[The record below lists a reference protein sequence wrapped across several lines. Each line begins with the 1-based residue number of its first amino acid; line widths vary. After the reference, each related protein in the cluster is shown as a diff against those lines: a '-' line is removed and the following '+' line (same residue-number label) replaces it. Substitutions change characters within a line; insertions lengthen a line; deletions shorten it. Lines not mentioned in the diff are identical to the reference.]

1 MLFLFSVL
9 SILIYIAGFLPYIYH
24 TFRGSVVPHPFSWS
38 VWSILLAINTFE
50 LYLTN
55 GLSES
60 LLSPLIRTVSLT
72 IGALVGWY
80 FFRKIERITLLDWI
94 CLGLALSLIGIA
106 FFFGVSK
113 AILPTI
119 VIDFLILTPTLRK
132 IWNTPESEDTLLWIT
147 TALSQLFLLLSIG
160 NYTFDNT
167 IFWVYNM
174 STNFLVAL
182 FIFSRTRFFRR

>member
-38 VWSILLAINTFE
+38 VWSILLPINTFE

-55 GLSES
+55 GFSES
-60 LLSPLIRTVSLT
+60 LLSPLIRTLSLT

-80 FFRKIERITLLDWI
+80 FFRKIARITLLDWI

-147 TALSQLFLLLSIG
+147 TALSQLFLLFSIG
-160 NYTFDNT
+160 NYTFENT

>member
-60 LLSPLIRTVSLT
+60 ILSPLIRTFSLT

-80 FFRKIERITLLDWI
+80 FFRKIARITLLDWI

-132 IWNTPESEDTLLWIT
+132 IWNTPESEDTFLWIT
-147 TALSQLFLLLSIG
+147 TALSQLFLLFSIG
-160 NYTFDNT
+160 NYTFENT

-182 FIFSRTRFFRR
+182 FIFSRIRFFRR

>member
-9 SILIYIAGFLPYIYH
+9 SILVYIAGFLPYIYH
-24 TFRGSVVPHPFSWS
+24 TFRGSVVPHPLSWS

-60 LLSPLIRTVSLT
+60 LLSPFIRTVSLT

-80 FFRKIERITLLDWI
+80 FFRKIARITLLDWI

-132 IWNTPESEDTLLWIT
+132 IWNTPESEDILLWIT
-147 TALSQLFLLLSIG
+147 TALSQLFLLFSIG
-160 NYTFDNT
+160 NYTFENT

-182 FIFSRTRFFRR
+182 FIFSRIRFFQR